1 MTRALESQAIIN
13 ALRSGNPPKRGGVD
27 RYSVGNEKLI
37 DGMKKYHL
45 SQIRDVGKIRFISG
59 SWGSGKTHFFRI
71 IRDLAFQENCI
82 VSNVELTIDSAP
94 FNKFEQVF
102 YSIVLNISTPKYY
115 QENPSVDVI
124 PFGSL
129 VEDSLR
135 HLGGYQPDV
144 SEDITHEQFSNA
156 VEKLMANKGIDIDFK
171 KMIQHYW
178 QTYLPESPER
188 AAIEQARAEILQW
201 FAGEGTIGAYR
212 KRFGVNKMVARQNA
226 KLMLQSLAE
235 FVKLAGYK
243 GLVILFDEAEHTHS
257 TMRKSALKD
266 AHNNLLSLI
275 NNIEIIPGIFLVYA
289 TTPDFFTDPKH
300 GIVIYGALSGR
311 IGTPENRKPKAL
323 DTIWNLDAVVHGLE
337 DYQKVAIKIRNIY
350 CAAFPESQNKI
361 ADETMTIQFVKELF
375 QKHPKLSTIKFWRV
389 MVAAL
394 IRKYDSEMEGDE
406 VSTEEVHADIM
417 DILREE

>member
-1 MTRALESQAIIN
+1 MTQSLELQVIN
-13 ALRSGNPPKRGGVD
+13 TLRTGLPPQRGVR
-27 RYSVGNEKLI
+27 RYSVGNERLI
-37 DGMKKYHL
+37 DGIRKYHL
-45 SQIRDVGKIRFISG
+45 SQIGNVGKIRFISG
-59 SWGSGKTHFFRI
+59 SWGGGKTHFFRI
-71 IRDLAFQENCI
+71 IRDLAFHEKCI
-82 VSNVELTIDSAP
+82 VSNVELTKDSAP

-102 YSIVLNISTPKYY
+102 YSIIQNISTLTYY
-115 QENPSVDVI
+115 QERSSVDII

-129 VEDSLR
+129 VEESLR

-144 SEDITHEQFSNA
+144 SEAEDIIHEQFTKA
-156 VEKLMANKGIDIDFK
+156 VENLMANKGIDIDFK
-171 KMIQHYW
+171 KMIRHYW

-350 CAAFPESQNKI
+350 CAAFPESQNEI
-361 ADETMTIQFVKELF
+361 ADETMTVQFVKELL
-375 QKHPKLSTIKFWRV
+375 QKHPKLSAVRFWRV
-389 MVAAL
+389 MVTAL
-394 IRKYDSEMEGDE
+394 IRKYDSELEGEE
-406 VSTEEVHADIM
+406 VSTEKVYVDIM
-417 DILREE
+417 DRLPEE